1 MKWKRRIAKLYPL
14 SVSIKRSRKIVLI
27 YHAVGSGPWS
37 IPTSVFQQHVTW
49 LAKHCII
56 VPLTELLNS
65 TDDHKIR
72 SLRHN
77 MAMTSDGKENGFFL
91 KGSLDPVLKQRVCAS
106 PPVQVALT
114 FDDGYAC
121 LYDTVLPILNAVK
134 AVGTVYLNTGW
145 IDQESRKAS
154 RPELGHYPGEH
165 FLTWNEVKI
174 LDKAGWEIGSHGVE
188 HIDLTKQQSDL
199 IEKELRH
206 SKDAIEYQLKKPC
219 EHFAYTF
226 GRHDGRMRNVARQ
239 VGYRYAAAAHHQ
251 PLSIS
256 DDKMAL
262 PRLNVELGYSIED
275 FQNIVLGK
283 WDFMG
288 HIHRIKKVARV

>member
-1 MKWKRRIAKLYPL
+1 MSSLNWKRRISKFYSLLPL
-14 SVSIKRSRKIVLI
+14 PKKSRKIILI

-37 IPTSVFQQHVTW
+37 ISADIFQKQTEW
-49 LAKHCII
+49 LVKHCAIL
-56 VPLTELLNS
+56 PLTELLTNS
-65 TDDHKIR
+65 SNDQKI
-72 SLRHN
+72 
-77 MAMTSDGKENGFFL
+77 
-91 KGSLDPVLKQRVCAS
+91 
-106 PPVQVALT
+106 QVAFT

-145 IDQESRKAS
+145 IDYESRKAS
-154 RPELGHYPGEH
+154 CPELGHYPGEH
-165 FLTWNEVKI
+165 FLTWGDVKK

-188 HIDLTKQQSDL
+188 HIDLSRQQPDV

-206 SKDAIEYQLKKPC
+206 SKDVIENQLKKSC

-226 GRHDGRMRNVARQ
+226 GRHDRRVRNVARQ
-239 VGYRYAAAAHHQ
+239 VGYRYVTAAHHQ

-262 PRLNVELGYSIED
+262 PRLNVESGYSMED
-275 FQNIVLGK
+275 FQNLVLGK

-288 HIHRIKKVARV
+288 HIHRIKKVVRV